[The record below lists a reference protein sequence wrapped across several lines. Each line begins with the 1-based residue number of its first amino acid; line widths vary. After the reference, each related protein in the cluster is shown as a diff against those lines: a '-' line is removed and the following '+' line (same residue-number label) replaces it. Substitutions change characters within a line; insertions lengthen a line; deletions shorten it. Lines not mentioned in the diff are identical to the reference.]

1 MAYITNKKRNSL
13 VKSING
19 SYTFR
24 KILILITV
32 ILTLGF
38 IAITVV
44 SFWKWLEAGAS
55 VTTGTPRDVL
65 EAQIN
70 QGWSWFQLVGESWT
84 EEELTFTLSPL
95 GWGMVVW
102 AAIILLGSVFSVIL
116 TFTMKSPKAVRK
128 EVKTLESAALSG
140 KKLTSKDISTHI
152 MKERTSKISKKP
164 KK

>member
-44 SFWKWLEAGAS
+44 SF
-55 VTTGTPRDVL
+55 
-65 EAQIN
+65 
-70 QGWSWFQLVGESWT
+70 
-84 EEELTFTLSPL
+84 
-95 GWGMVVW
+95 
-102 AAIILLGSVFSVIL
+102 
-116 TFTMKSPKAVRK
+116 
-128 EVKTLESAALSG
+128 
-140 KKLTSKDISTHI
+140 
-152 MKERTSKISKKP
+152 
-164 KK
+164 